1 LIVPLEEIGS
11 PQIEELNL
19 LHANICQALGD
30 IKRIQILYILHEK
43 PRRVSDLVDE
53 LEVPQP
59 TVSRHLA
66 LLRQRSLVTSER
78 NGTEA
83 IYHLTDPR
91 IIDVL
96 NEMRILL
103 RDVLDRQSNA
113 ISWDR

>member
-1 LIVPLEEIGS
+1 MLLEEMNS
-11 PQIEELNL
+11 PQVDELNL

-30 IKRIQILYILHEK
+30 IKRIQILYILHEE

-78 NGTEA
+78 NGTEV
-83 IYHLTDPR
+83 IYHLAEPS

-96 NEMRILL
+96 NDMRLLL
-103 RDVLDRQSNA
+103 RDVLERQSKA
-113 ISWDR
+113 IQF

>member
-1 LIVPLEEIGS
+1 MSLEELDL
-11 PQIEELNL
+11 PQVEELNL

-43 PRRVSDLVDE
+43 PRRVSDLVDV

-66 LLRQRSLVTSER
+66 LLRQRSLVFSER

-83 IYHLTDPR
+83 IYHLADPR

-96 NEMRILL
+96 NDMRLVL
-103 RDVLDRQSNA
+103 RDVLERQSNA
-113 ISWDR
+113 VK

>member
-1 LIVPLEEIGS
+1 MIVSLDEMDF
-11 PQIEELNL
+11 PQVEELNL

-66 LLRQRSLVTSER
+66 LLRQRSLVFSER
-78 NGTEA
+78 NGTEV
-83 IYHLTDPR
+83 IYHLAEPR
-91 IIDVL
+91 IIEVL
-96 NEMRILL
+96 NDMRQVL
-103 RDVLDRQSNA
+103 RDVLERHSNA
-113 ISWDR
+113 VR

>member
-1 LIVPLEEIGS
+1 MPLEKMDS
-11 PQIEELNL
+11 PQVEELNL

-30 IKRIQILYILHEK
+30 TKRIQILYILHEK

-53 LEVPQP
+53 LDVPQP

-83 IYHLTDPR
+83 IYHLADNR

-96 NEMRILL
+96 NEMRLLL
-103 RDVLDRQSNA
+103 RDVLERQSNA
-113 ISWDR
+113 IRH